1 MSLNDPDKALRVDN
15 PVRGGDHGGTIR
27 LVELEKSFGE
37 FQAVAGIDLD
47 IPGGE
52 FFSLLGPSGCGKTTT
67 LRMIAGF
74 EEPTKGKILLDG
86 VDVAHTAPHKR
97 PVNTVFQNYALFPFM
112 TVWDNVAFGLRY
124 TDASKQDARTR
135 VGEALELVE
144 MGQRAKQK
152 PVTLSGGQQQRV
164 ALARALVLGPKVL
177 LLDEPL
183 GALDAK
189 LRKALQIQLK
199 ALQERVGIT
208 FVYVTHDQE
217 EALTMSDRLAV
228 MAQGLIEQVGSPTEV
243 YTEPTS
249 AYVAD
254 FLGVSN
260 LLDVDVME
268 ADGPDAV
275 AVRFGEITLRCSAPN
290 GHEKGPAKAVL
301 RPERI
306 GLLPSGDTGPNRVP
320 GMVER
325 CVFLG
330 STTQV
335 YVRLAPGA
343 SVQALVP
350 NSEGIVAWEQGS
362 PVSVHLPADALRL
375 LPA

>member
-1 MSLNDPDKALRVDN
+1 
-15 PVRGGDHGGTIR
+15 
-27 LVELEKSFGE
+27 
-37 FQAVAGIDLD
+37 
-47 IPGGE
+47 
-52 FFSLLGPSGCGKTTT
+52 
-67 LRMIAGF
+67 
-74 EEPTKGKILLDG
+74 
-86 VDVAHTAPHKR
+86 
-97 PVNTVFQNYALFPFM
+97 
-112 TVWDNVAFGLRY
+112 
-124 TDASKQDARTR
+124 
-135 VGEALELVE
+135 
-144 MGQRAKQK
+144 
-152 PVTLSGGQQQRV
+152 
-164 ALARALVLGPKVL
+164 
-177 LLDEPL
+177 
-183 GALDAK
+183 
-189 LRKALQIQLK
+189 ALQIQLK

-228 MAQGLIEQVGSPTEV
+228 MADGLIEQVGSPTEV
-243 YTEPTS
+243 YTEPAS

-260 LLDVDVME
+260 LLDVDVLE
-268 ADGPDAV
+268 ADEDGA
-275 AVRFGEITLRCSAPN
+275 AVRFGEVTLRCTSAQD
-290 GHEKGPAKAVL
+290 HAQGPARAVL

-306 GLLPSGDTGPNRVP
+306 ALLPFGDSGPNRVP

-350 NSEGIVAWEQGS
+350 NSNGVTEWEQGA

-375 LPA
+375 LPT